1 MKYFL
6 EKERTILFVLVL
18 YNKLII
24 VLQFAEFINRN
35 LLDILALAPIQHS
48 DETESSG
55 KERFRD

>member
-18 YNKLII
+18 HNKLLN
-24 VLQFAEFINRN
+24 VLQFAGFINRN
-35 LLDILALAPIQHS
+35 LLDALDLIQHS
-48 DETESSG
+48 DESESPG